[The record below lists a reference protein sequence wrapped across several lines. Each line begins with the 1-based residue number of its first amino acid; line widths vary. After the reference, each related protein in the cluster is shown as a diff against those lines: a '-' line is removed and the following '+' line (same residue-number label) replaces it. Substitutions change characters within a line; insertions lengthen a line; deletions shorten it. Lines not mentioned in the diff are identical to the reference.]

1 MAGAKVQAMTILD
14 LLTKPE
20 LVTAAWDYFNNVQ
33 TKDVKYIPFIKA
45 DTPAPT
51 HLNEA
56 ILGKYREQMK
66 TFYYDPSKYPDLP
79 RSARHQ
85 VPDRAHDAALAAAGR
100 AAVGVTP
107 AVFARELAAALA
119 ASLPEGFTASAD
131 GETGHDRDARRRRR
145 HHGARHRSR

>member
-1 MAGAKVQAMTILD
+1 MTLGVMCRGTAHGDAALPGQHPRAARPQLVERHRDRHADRAQGRRGRRQGAGDDDLD

-51 HLNEA
+51 FLNEA

-66 TFYYDPSKYPDLP
+66 PFYYDPSEYPTYLDQLGIVDP
-79 RSARHQ
+79 TVRT
-85 VPDRAHDAALAAAGR
+85 
-100 AAVGVTP
+100 TP
-107 AVFARELAAALA
+107 PAPQQDERQ
-119 ASLPEGFTASAD
+119 
-131 GETGHDRDARRRRR
+131 
-145 HHGARHRSR
+145 